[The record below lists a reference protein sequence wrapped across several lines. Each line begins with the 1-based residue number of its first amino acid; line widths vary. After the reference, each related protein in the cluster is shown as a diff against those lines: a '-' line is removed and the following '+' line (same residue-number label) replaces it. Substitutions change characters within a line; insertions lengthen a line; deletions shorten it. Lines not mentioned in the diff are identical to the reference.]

1 MKELKQTI
9 IDDLLA
15 KLNESPFMIVVNY
28 KGMTVD
34 EFSALRGKLGESD
47 AEIHVTKNSY
57 VKRAA
62 KAAELPEDIGAVLA
76 GQTAVVTGKSDI
88 CAASKAVKEFNKAS
102 GKAEVLGG
110 TLDGKMLTLDEVN
123 ALAALPPLE
132 ILQGKLLG
140 TLLAPAQN
148 LVRLLNEPA
157 SALARVLKAKADQ
170 G

>member
-15 KLNESPFMIVVNY
+15 KLNASPYMIVVNY
-28 KGMTVD
+28 AGMTVTQ
-34 EFSALRGKLGESD
+34 FTTLRGKL
-47 AEIHVTKNSY
+47 AETNAELHVTKNSY
-57 VKRAA
+57 VRRAA
-62 KAAELPEDIGAVLA
+62 KSAELPEEVGAFLV
-76 GQTAVVTGKSDI
+76 GQTAVVTGESDV
-88 CAASKAVKEFNKAS
+88 CAASKVVKEFNKAS

-110 TLDGKMLTLDEVN
+110 TLDGKILSVEEVN

-140 TLLAPAQN
+140 TILAPAST

-157 SALARVLKAKADQ
+157 SALARVLKAKAEQ